1 MCKYA
6 SSLKKIT
13 YSKLN
18 AYSKDG
24 IGLMKEND
32 GQQGDTAVYTATL
45 KSIAETETGQLEL

>member
-13 YSKLN
+13 YSKLQ

-24 IGLMKEND
+24 IGLMNEND

-45 KSIAETETGQLEL
+45 KSIDETETGQLEL